1 MRLLMK
7 AVMEKGLRQRE
18 IGYEKRG
25 YLFYLDSVGADT
37 PLQFSEII
45 FQIKNSG

>member
-18 IGYEKRG
+18 IGYEKR
-25 YLFYLDSVGADT
+25 LFFYLDSVGADT
-37 PLQFSEII
+37 PLQFSGNY